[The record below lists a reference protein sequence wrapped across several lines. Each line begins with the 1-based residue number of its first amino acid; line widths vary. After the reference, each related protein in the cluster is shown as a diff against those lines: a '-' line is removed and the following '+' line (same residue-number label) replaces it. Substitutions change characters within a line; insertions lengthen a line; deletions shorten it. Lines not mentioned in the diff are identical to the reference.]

1 MVVSIYCISLIIL
14 IHVTWLIDLSCSLMR
29 TQHEHQ
35 EDIALARGTA
45 LAGYPDDTAR
55 LWSTEPSESSN
66 QYIDYQK
73 SATYLS
79 FEK

>member
-45 LAGYPDDTAR
+45 LAGT
-55 LWSTEPSESSN
+55 N
-66 QYIDYQK
+66 KNIFK
-73 SATYLS
+73 
-79 FEK
+79 